1 MLLIKVLEHEELVF
15 KYSNKKVCERKKLFD
30 EFLDEE
36 KNYDGNIV
44 IKFKDET
51 CEIYE
56 NIDTEEDLNELTVWP
71 SFRVRLET
79 SKEELQKNLDEIDKF
94 LLGKHQ
100 GLSKSKYCLIRLIN
114 FEEDYLITDV
124 YIRGIM

>member
-1 MLLIKVLEHEELVF
+1 M
-15 KYSNKKVCERKKLFD
+15 CERRKLFD

-44 IKFKDET
+44 VKFEDDV

-56 NIDTEEDLNELTVWP
+56 NLDTEEELNKQLTVWP
-71 SFRVRLET
+71 SYRVRLET
-79 SKEELQKNLDEIDKF
+79 SKEELQKKLHEIDEI
-94 LLGKHQ
+94 LLGKYQ
-100 GLSKSKYCLIRLIN
+100 EFSKSKYCLIRLIN
-114 FEEDYLITDV
+114 LEEDYLITDV